1 MTEEREESSMRN
13 PRQAITLLAILLA
26 AVALTAGCGKKPKV
40 ATEAPPAQTR
50 VAAEEPA
57 PPPAQPAPSP
67 SVDYA
72 NLDPSEYG
80 IEDVFFPYDV
90 HVLSDEAM
98 SVLDKNARIMKEHAA
113 VNYLLEGHC
122 DERGT
127 VEYNL
132 ALGER
137 RARAVVDFLVG
148 LGISPDRA
156 TTVSYGSELP
166 VDPGHNEAAWSKN
179 RRAHFRASR

>member
-132 ALGER
+132 ALGEK
-137 RARAVVDFLVG
+137 RAKAAREYLIS
-148 LGISPDRA
+148 LGVSGARLRV
-156 TTVSYGSELP
+156 VSYGEERP
-166 VDPGHNEAAWSKN
+166 FVTGHDERAWSQN
-179 RRAHFRASR
+179 RRAHFARP